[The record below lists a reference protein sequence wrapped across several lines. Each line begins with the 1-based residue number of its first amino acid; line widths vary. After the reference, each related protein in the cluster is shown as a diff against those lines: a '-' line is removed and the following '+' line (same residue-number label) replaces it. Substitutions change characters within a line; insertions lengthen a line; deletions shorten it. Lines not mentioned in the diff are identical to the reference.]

1 MTVGGWLWDADV
13 SERFVSVAVTELVLS
28 AEELALTMIC
38 GGGWQAETES
48 SAAPLRIANND
59 LDINSAMAVRRS

>member
-38 GGGWQAETES
+38 GGG
-48 SAAPLRIANND
+48 
-59 LDINSAMAVRRS
+59 